1 MSWSPVAKKSSSAS
15 NGINPG
21 FVTGCRKMA
30 DKLRNNMDAGVQ
42 VIEAD
47 GGPFEEQMK
56 RLTLTFQ
63 MQFAE
68 SERLERAIRENVKG
82 LGYDL

>member
-1 MSWSPVAKKSSSAS
+1 LAKKSSSAS
-15 NGINPG
+15 NGANLG
-21 FVTGCRKMA
+21 FEAECLKMA

-42 VIEAD
+42 AIEAD
-47 GGPFEEQMK
+47 GGLFEEQMK

-63 MQFAE
+63 MQFSE
-68 SERLERAIRENVKG
+68 SQRLTRTIRENVKG